1 MYQNLRSKTTQRKF
15 SILIFFFPQSVC
27 SPSLSSRAASVFTQE
42 QSNPSQVRIV
52 IKIVWLSYHCDND
65 WKLLYT
71 KYKKH
76 DIVISLWQLI
86 QNCCTQSTKNMIL
99 SYHCDNWFKSTK
111 NIILLYHCDDWFK
124 IGVHKVQKHKV
135 QKHKVQQHK
144 IVLYHNDNW
153 INIIVHQPIS
163 GDPTEPCR
171 GLQVD

>member
-71 KYKKH
+71 KYNKH
-76 DIVISLWQLI
+76 DIVISLWQWLKIAVHKVQQTWYCYITVTIDSKLLYTKYKKHDTVISLWQLIQKYKKHNTVISLWRLI
-86 QNCCTQSTKNMIL
+86 QNWCTQSTKA
-99 SYHCDNWFKSTK
+99 
-111 NIILLYHCDDWFK
+111 
-124 IGVHKVQKHKV
+124 
-135 QKHKVQQHK
+135 
-144 IVLYHNDNW
+144 
-153 INIIVHQPIS
+153 
-163 GDPTEPCR
+163 
-171 GLQVD
+171 

>member
-15 SILIFFFPQSVC
+15 SILIFFFPQSVR

-65 WKLLYT
+65 RKLLYT
-71 KYKKH
+71 KYNKH

-86 QNCCTQSTKNMIL
+86 QNWCTQ
-99 SYHCDNWFKSTK
+99 STK